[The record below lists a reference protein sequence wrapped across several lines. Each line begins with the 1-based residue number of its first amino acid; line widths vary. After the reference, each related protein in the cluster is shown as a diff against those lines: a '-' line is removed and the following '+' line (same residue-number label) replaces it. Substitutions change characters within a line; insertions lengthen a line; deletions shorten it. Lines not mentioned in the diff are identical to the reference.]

1 MIRPLLTIFLCSI
14 PAIAT
19 ADESGAA
26 LRAESDWSA
35 AVAMVSTNHRLQLLD
50 APRQTELRGSLGH
63 GKAQPENAVPPPAPY
78 VDLKFDWLSSEPPT
92 DFQQTREGESLIR
105 STCRVGKARITR
117 TYLVDPEDGSVLI
130 HLLANMPGALS
141 FRVSLSGTGEVAPRI
156 EDRREL
162 IRTVPDGVSAHVRV
176 VPFESDVSPD
186 GKSILVRGEGE
197 ALILL
202 SYAAGADAPKTL
214 AETWK
219 RLAQRHDPGNN
230 PPDPVKIWHA
240 VLGERL
246 KSIENS
252 P

>member
-14 PAIAT
+14 PALAM
-19 ADESGAA
+19 ADESAAALREESDWGAA
-26 LRAESDWSA
+26 LS
-35 AVAMVSTNHRLQLLD
+35 MVSRNHTLQLLD
-50 APRQTELRGSLGH
+50 APRQSELRGSLGH
-63 GKAQPENAVPPPAPY
+63 GKTQPENAVPTPAPY
-78 VDLKFDWLSSEPPT
+78 VDLKFDWLGSELPT

-105 STCRVGKARITR
+105 STCRVGNARITR
-117 TYLVDPEDGSVLI
+117 TFLVDTEDGSVLI
-130 HLLANMPGALS
+130 HLLASMPGALS
-141 FRVSLSGTGEVAPRI
+141 FRVSLGGTGDAAPRI

-162 IRTVPDGVSAHVRV
+162 VRTVPDGVSAHVRV
-176 VPFESDVSPD
+176 VPFESDVAPD
-186 GKSILVRGEGE
+186 GKSIVVRGEGE

-202 SYAAGADAPKTL
+202 SYAAGADAAKTL

-219 RLAQRHDPGNN
+219 RLAQRHDPGSN